1 MASDTAGCREPCMLF
16 SPAKEIPSHTVNFT
30 PMIRKPA
37 LSTLALV
44 LLSSLS
50 SAQPATKPLF
60 WPARNGPTLDGV
72 VPQAEVAR
80 IPLEWDGESGK
91 NIAWRV
97 ELEGEGHSTPVIGGD
112 LIWFTAATTDGKQMY
127 VYGIDRHSGKTVHH
141 KLIFENAAPEELGN
155 PLNNY
160 AAPSP
165 VLEEDALYVHFGTYG
180 TARIDPAT
188 GEKVWERRDIN
199 ARHYRGPGSSP
210 IIHGDLLILTFD
222 GIDQQYVT
230 ALDKKTG
237 KSVWKTT
244 RTTDYGD
251 LDKEG
256 KPTRDGDMRK
266 AYHTPAVFEI
276 GGKEVLVSVGSRAAF
291 GYEVKTGKELWTIRH
306 GGFNAAIPPLRLGDL
321 LILNTG
327 SERAH
332 TLGVRIDDKMTGDI
346 TESHVLWDREKR
358 NASESSPVLVKG
370 ILFQTTRG
378 GIVSAVDAKAGKDL
392 WEDRM
397 EGQHLPGP
405 LVLGD
410 KLLFSNDR
418 GQTFLARASAEK
430 FELTGKNQLAEP
442 ISASPAA
449 ADGAL
454 FIRTKKALYK
464 IATK

>member
-1 MASDTAGCREPCMLF
+1 
-16 SPAKEIPSHTVNFT
+16 
-30 PMIRKPA
+30 MIRTPA
-37 LSTLALV
+37 LLSFAFPLLATLAM
-44 LLSSLS
+44 
-50 SAQPATKPLF
+50 AQPATQPLF
-60 WPARNGPTLDGV
+60 WPAKNGPTQDGI
-72 VPQAEVAR
+72 VPASEAAR
-80 IPLEWDGESGK
+80 VPLEWDGASGK

-112 LIWFTAATTDGKQMY
+112 LIWFTAATTDGKQQF
-127 VYGIDRHSGKTVHH
+127 VYGIDRHSGKIVHH
-141 KLIFENAAPEELGN
+141 KLVFENAAPEDLGN

-165 VLEEDALYVHFGTYG
+165 VLEADALYVHFGTYG
-180 TARIDPAT
+180 TARLDPAT
-188 GEKVWERRDIN
+188 GAKVWERRDIN
-199 ARHYRGPGSSP
+199 VRHYRGPGSSP

-222 GIDQQYVT
+222 GINEQFVT

-237 KSVWKTT
+237 KTVWKTP

-266 AYHTPAVFEI
+266 AYHTPAVLVI
-276 GGKEVLVSVGSRAAF
+276 GGKEVLVSIGSRAAF

-332 TLGVRIDDKMTGDI
+332 TLGVRIDDKMSGDI

-358 NASESSPVLVKG
+358 NASESAPVLVNG
-370 ILFQTTRG
+370 ILYQTTRG
-378 GIVSAVDAKAGKDL
+378 GIVSAVEAKTGKDL
-392 WEDRM
+392 WEDRL

-405 LVLGD
+405 VVIGD

-418 GQTFLARASAEK
+418 GQTFLVRALAEK
-430 FELTGKNQLAEP
+430 FELAGKNQLAEP
-442 ISASPAA
+442 ITASPAV
-449 ADGAL
+449 ADGAI

-464 IATK
+464 VADK

>member
-1 MASDTAGCREPCMLF
+1 MQVLF
-16 SPAKEIPSHTVNFT
+16 TGERISTPHRQLHAHDPPARTHRRRPRPPVRSFQ
-30 PMIRKPA
+30 RPA
-37 LSTLALV
+37 C
-44 LLSSLS
+44 
-50 SAQPATKPLF
+50 TKPLF
-60 WPARNGPTLDGV
+60 WPARNGPKGDGI
-72 VPQAEVAR
+72 VPAAEAAR
-80 IPLEWDGESGK
+80 VPLEWNGESGK

-97 ELEGEGHSTPVIGGD
+97 ALEGEGHSTPVIGGD
-112 LIWFTAATTDGKQMY
+112 LIGSPRPPRTAKQMY
-127 VYGIDRHSGKTVHH
+127 VYGIDRHSGKIVHH
-141 KLIFENAAPEELGN
+141 KQVFENAAPEELGN

-210 IIHGDLLILTFD
+210 IIHGGLLILTFD

-237 KSVWKTT
+237 KSVWKTA

-291 GYEVKTGKELWTIRH
+291 GYEVKTGQELWTIRH
-306 GGFNAAIPPLRLGDL
+306 GGFNAAIPPIRLGDL

-346 TESHVLWDREKR
+346 TASHVLWDREKR
-358 NASESSPVLVKG
+358 NASESSPVLVNG
-370 ILFQTTRG
+370 ILYQTTRG
-378 GIVSAVDAKAGKDL
+378 GIVSALDAKAGKDL

-405 LVLGD
+405 VVIGD

-418 GQTFLARASAEK
+418 GQTFLVRASPEK
-430 FELTGKNQLAEP
+430 FELVGKNQLAEP
-442 ISASPAA
+442 ITSSAVV
-449 ADGAL
+449 ADGAI
-454 FIRTKKALYK
+454 FIRAKGALYK
-464 IATK
+464 ISAK

>member
-1 MASDTAGCREPCMLF
+1 
-16 SPAKEIPSHTVNFT
+16 
-30 PMIRKPA
+30 MIRPPA
-37 LSTLALV
+37 LTAAVLV
-44 LLSSLS
+44 SLSAFS

-60 WPARNGPTLDGV
+60 WPARNGPTGDGV
-72 VPQAEVAR
+72 APAAEAAR
-80 IPLEWDGESGK
+80 VPLEWDGESGK

-97 ELEGEGHSTPVIGGD
+97 ALEGEGHSTPVIGGD
-112 LIWFTAATTDGKQMY
+112 LIWFTAATTDGKQMF
-127 VYGIDRHSGKTVHH
+127 VYGIDRHSGKILHH
-141 KLIFENAAPEELGN
+141 KLVFENAAPEELGN

-188 GEKVWERRDIN
+188 SEKVWERRDIN

-210 IIHGDLLILTFD
+210 IIHDDLLILTFD

-237 KSVWKTT
+237 KSVWKTA

-276 GGKEVLVSVGSRAAF
+276 AGREVLVSVGSRAAF
-291 GYEVKTGKELWTIRH
+291 GYDVKTGQELWTIRH
-306 GGFNAAIPPLRLGDL
+306 GGFNAAIPPIRLGDL

-358 NASESSPVLVKG
+358 NASESSPVLVNG
-370 ILFQTTRG
+370 ILYQTTRG
-378 GIVSAVDAKAGKDL
+378 GIVSAVEAKAGKDL
-392 WEDRM
+392 WEDRL

-405 LVLGD
+405 VVIGD

-418 GQTFLARASAEK
+418 GQTFLVRASPEK
-430 FELTGKNQLAEP
+430 FELVGKNQLAGP
-442 ISASPAA
+442 ITSSAVV
-449 ADGAL
+449 ADGAI
-454 FIRTKKALYK
+454 FIRAKGALYK
-464 IATK
+464 ISAK